1 MRTVIIIQARLSSTR
16 LPNKV
21 LLPIAGKPML
31 ERVVERCKQTSYLVC
46 VAISFET
53 GHEELYRLAR
63 KHDAGVFLTTSPIS
77 DLARRYRLAAEY
89 MAADFV
95 IRVPGDN
102 PCVDPVVIHETVDA
116 GVGPMQLRTTLDQ
129 DVCGSG
135 RSGGLGCELYS
146 YETLKWLDESQ
157 HNPCYR
163 EHPHS
168 WFLTHGSAW
177 SIPCAEDARRPDLR
191 FDVNTAEDL
200 QKIRDIYY
208 KLGPDF
214 RTKELLS
221 LY

>member
-1 MRTVIIIQARLSSTR
+1 
-16 LPNKV
+16 
-21 LLPIAGKPML
+21 ML
-31 ERVVERCKQTSYLVC
+31 EWVIERCRASQYLVC
-46 VAISFET
+46 VAIPVEP
-53 GHEELYRLAR
+53 GWEEIRMLASKR
-63 KHDAGVFLTTSPIS
+63 GAFPFVDTKSPVS
-77 DLARRYRLAAEY
+77 DLARRYRLAAEC
-89 MAADFV
+89 MAADFI

-102 PCVDPVVIHETVDA
+102 PCVDPVVIHETVAA

-200 QKIRDIYY
+200 QKIRNIYY
-208 KLGPDF
+208 KLGPNF